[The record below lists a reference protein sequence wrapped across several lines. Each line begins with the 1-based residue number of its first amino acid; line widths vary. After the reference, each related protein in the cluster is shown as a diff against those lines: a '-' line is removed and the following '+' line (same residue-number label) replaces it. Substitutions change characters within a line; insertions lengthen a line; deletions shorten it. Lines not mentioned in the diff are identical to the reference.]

1 MAEYEATMAMAAF
14 AAPELVGTAS
24 PPPMDILDVVE
35 PSAQMK
41 AEVSRMVGGDGG
53 ALFCVW
59 KTESAEFR

>member
-1 MAEYEATMAMAAF
+1 MAEYEATMVMAAF
-14 AAPELVGTAS
+14 ATPEVIGAAS

-53 ALFCVW
+53 ALFGV
-59 KTESAEFR
+59 EDGIR